1 MQPAHSPEEVEQRLE
16 LAVHSPCFSS
26 RNQIPLQEGPDR
38 EQQGLGRMLWFP
50 IPFLLTQALLMLPGE
65 EVRNESPASTFHLRA
80 SALQAGRRKLSLSG
94 AGINPIWSQCRVS
107 KGWDKRKTFFG
118 SLRCSSFRCR
128 PPSLWRSLEK

>member
-26 RNQIPLQEGPDR
+26 RNQIPLQEGPEE

-94 AGINPIWSQCRVS
+94 AGINPIWSQCRES
-107 KGWDKRKTFFG
+107 IKRVG
-118 SLRCSSFRCR
+118 QEENL
-128 PPSLWRSLEK
+128 LWQS